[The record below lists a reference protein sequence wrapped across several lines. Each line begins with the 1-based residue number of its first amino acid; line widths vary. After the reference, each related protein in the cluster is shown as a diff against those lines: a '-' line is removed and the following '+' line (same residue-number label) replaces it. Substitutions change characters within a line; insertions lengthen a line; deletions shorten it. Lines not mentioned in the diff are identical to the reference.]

1 MKSPNAM
8 LEADEFGWIPL
19 HYAAHFG
26 HVEVVKL
33 FLKENISLA
42 YIGDRERMT
51 TLHISA
57 KEGHHVY
64 LINEQDKDGN
74 TPFHLAAMKGHCE
87 LLIMLAYKYN
97 RRIAWMALNKDGLST
112 VGIIQSVN
120 KRLMSKEKAKV
131 GERPYGDWLR
141 AGFRRIEKPKGK
153 KHGSQIGDWE
163 ETSDQ
168 TREPPQTPRNHGEGS
183 SNDTFANMVTITER
197 DKSLALFTGVEVV
210 DIFVSME
217 NALEDYVMQ
226 TDIPK
231 KRQQLDI
238 LGENL
243 ISMPNMFMEKDGR
256 ENIGVSSDE
265 TLAAKTNVLSCGSSR
280 DNKNNSSTRTRKWK
294 KKEKHEKT
302 KSAPIHDNK
311 GFAGKKVVG
320 QKKTTSY

>member
-1 MKSPNAM
+1 MEFRQPFTAAM
-8 LEADEFGWIPL
+8 MVQVWGQPFD
-19 HYAAHFG
+19 
-26 HVEVVKL
+26 
-33 FLKENISLA
+33 
-42 YIGDRERMT
+42 
-51 TLHISA
+51 
-57 KEGHHVY
+57 
-64 LINEQDKDGN
+64 LINEDIGKDIGGSIGRVLD
-74 TPFHLAAMKGHCE
+74 TRVE
-87 LLIMLAYKYN
+87 LP
-97 RRIAWMALNKDGLST
+97 LNKQIRRGTPVFNSEGD
-112 VGIIQSVN
+112 
-120 KRLMSKEKAKV
+120 KAKV

-311 GFAGKKVVG
+311 GLLRQILQTAEEMPKVNLLVATLFAIVTFAAAFQLPGG
-320 QKKTTSY
+320 YNDNG